1 MKNDDLKMVER
12 CYLVALLCVCCRLT
26 AVKDAPAEDSV
37 SRAEHETVREQLEGE
52 VNHLTQL
59 LQGALRKQDE
69 MALEAAD
76 AWQKVGEKK
85 KEHTNLLNPALIANL
100 LTSVQ
105 ARENSAELEGLQE
118 QVKSREAENQTL
130 SSKLAE
136 SQDAVS
142 QLKQLV
148 ENHVASEREKN
159 KRVRGTAITAVRRQ
173 RTTPSLRALT

>member
-1 MKNDDLKMVER
+1 M
-12 CYLVALLCVCCRLT
+12 CSRLT

-37 SRAEHETVREQLEGE
+37 SRVEHETVREQLEGE

-85 KEHTNLLNPALIANL
+85 KKEQERTNLLNPAVIANL

-159 KRVRGTAITAVRRQ
+159 KRVRGTFTAVQQERRTLSFQ
-173 RTTPSLRALT
+173 VLT

>member
-1 MKNDDLKMVER
+1 M
-12 CYLVALLCVCCRLT
+12 ALLCVCCRLT

-37 SRAEHETVREQLEGE
+37 SRVEHETVREQLQGE

-85 KEHTNLLNPALIANL
+85 KNEQEHTNLLNPDVTANL

-130 SSKLAE
+130 STKLAE

-159 KRVRGTAITAVRRQ
+159 KRVRGTIAAVQRERR
-173 RTTPSLRALT
+173 TPSFQALT

>member
-1 MKNDDLKMVER
+1 M
-12 CYLVALLCVCCRLT
+12 ALLCVCSRLT

-37 SRAEHETVREQLEGE
+37 SRVEHETVREQLEGE

-85 KEHTNLLNPALIANL
+85 KEQEHTNLLNPDVTANL
-100 LTSVQ
+100 STSVQ

-159 KRVRGTAITAVRRQ
+159 KRVRGTITAVQQERR
-173 RTTPSLRALT
+173 TPSF